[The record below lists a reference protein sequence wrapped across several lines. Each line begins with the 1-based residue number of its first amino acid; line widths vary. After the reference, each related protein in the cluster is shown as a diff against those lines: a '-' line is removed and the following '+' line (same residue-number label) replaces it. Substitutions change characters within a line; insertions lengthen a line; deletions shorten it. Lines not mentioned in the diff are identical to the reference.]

1 MSCKTAAQARGE
13 AKMSSVPCP
22 LDADRPEAK
31 RINIGSEAPPTKW
44 RWYMDLCNASA
55 GGGRRS
61 RSSNHRRS
69 TRSRKQ

>member
-31 RINIGSEAPPTKW
+31 RIKIRAMLVQVVVVVVEVVTIVVF
-44 RWYMDLCNASA
+44 
-55 GGGRRS
+55 
-61 RSSNHRRS
+61 